1 MIRKNI
7 ILSYVLLL
15 ILQILLCNYLQLS
28 PYVTL
33 SVLPLLILM
42 LPTRVGALPAMIIAF
57 ISALSVDFLA
67 EGVVG
72 INALALVPVALLRQP
87 IIRLVFGD
95 EIYSRQED
103 ISIRRH
109 GLLKMTVA
117 LILAQ
122 STFLI
127 IYVWADAAGARSFS
141 FCLVRF
147 ILSLLSGVLV
157 SLPLSRTLSLDEREL

>member
-33 SVLPLLILM
+33 SVLPLMILM

-57 ISALSVDFLA
+57 ISALIVDFLA

-109 GLLKMTVA
+109 GLLKMA
-117 LILAQ
+117 
-122 STFLI
+122 
-127 IYVWADAAGARSFS
+127 
-141 FCLVRF
+141 
-147 ILSLLSGVLV
+147 
-157 SLPLSRTLSLDEREL
+157 E